1 MSFASFPLEKLG
13 LAPAQLA
20 ACQKGGFEIA
30 PDEVVFRRFALITLL
45 LCFTLRLHGR
55 GRLVTRTRDRRR
67 M

>member
-30 PDEVVFRRFALITLL
+30 LDEVMFRRFTLVAS
-45 LCFTLRLHGR
+45 LRCVVAWENSSSSLD
-55 GRLVTRTRDRRR
+55 T
-67 M
+67 